1 MLSSIMEDTKLDMLL
16 IKKSF
21 KSKTLLCMG
30 QQLIN
35 MKRKIEEM
43 VNEQMDLLHSLESAK
58 EFNVWQFSMLGK
70 LGYKDRMH
78 LNRVLKMNG
87 IDRN

>member
-1 MLSSIMEDTKLDMLL
+1 MLCK
-16 IKKSF
+16 
-21 KSKTLLCMG
+21 G
-30 QQLIN
+30 QQRIN
-35 MKRKIEEM
+35 MKRKIEEI

-70 LGYKDRMH
+70 LGYKERMH